1 MGEEGEPSAGD
12 HNRLPLPDGACYTA
26 ALMKRLGPIHAK
38 AVPLMRRAGLTS
50 VPTSVIVDTLVLEPA
65 VPRTSVWA
73 AFWGIG

>member
-1 MGEEGEPSAGD
+1 
-12 HNRLPLPDGACYTA
+12 
-26 ALMKRLGPIHAK
+26 
-38 AVPLMRRAGLTS
+38 MRRAGLTS